1 MQSILVT
8 ISKIAYNYS
17 IVEMRVGDFVKLI
30 QNDNYKVAL
39 EVTGCDGMEYP
50 FYASKIVEC
59 NNLELLHSILTCAIP
74 SQFLSPWHHEKRTQ
88 EFISKVSMVETNL
101 TAMDGYLIKS
111 PETEY
116 LDSSEKSVNAYYLG
130 LIFTKLFSMKE
141 FDTDYFLHTSLFEQ
155 VYGKEAITCIGR
167 KKPAFVGYN
176 KANQVWSIWES
187 TGKRDHAPKA
197 LDDAYNQVLAIK
209 SINGQNPSYS
219 MACMTYFDTKHGELQ
234 GILRNASVG
243 KKANIEFD
251 KEQFFNL
258 YYRHICEIFDESLRR
273 KPFDSVIDYID
284 GYLEIELEL
293 FGLNIDGSAKDD
305 YLRRR
310 RVKLGVP
317 KDILAYFQYNNGRF
331 SGLDT
336 LTPIVESLKVN
347 ASDIHD
353 QNFFMGKDGI
363 YLRII

>member
-1 MQSILVT
+1 M
-8 ISKIAYNYS
+8 
-17 IVEMRVGDFVKLI
+17 EVGDFVKLI

-39 EVTGCDGMEYP
+39 EVTGCHGMEYP
-50 FYASKIVEC
+50 FYSSKIVEC
-59 NNLELLHSILTCAIP
+59 NNLELLHSILTCAMP

-101 TAMDGYLIKS
+101 TAVDGYLIKS

-116 LDSSEKSVNAYYLG
+116 LDPSEKSVNAYYLG

-141 FDTDYFLHTSLFEQ
+141 FETDYFLHTSLFEQ
-155 VYGKEAITCIGR
+155 VYGKESFICSGR

-176 KANQVWSIWES
+176 MTNEAWSIWES
-187 TGKRDHAPKA
+187 TGKRDQAPKA
-197 LDDAYNQVLAIK
+197 LDDAYNQVLAIR
-209 SINGQNPSYS
+209 SVNGQDTAYS

-234 GILRNASVG
+234 GILRNASAG
-243 KKANIEFD
+243 KKANITFD

-293 FGLNIDGSAKDD
+293 FGLNVEGSDKDD
-305 YLRRR
+305 NLRKY

-317 KDILAYFQYNNGRF
+317 KDILSYFKYNKGGF
-331 SGLDT
+331 SSNQL
-336 LTPIVESLKVN
+336 LTPIVESLNVSV
-347 ASDIHD
+347 ADIHD
-353 QNFFMGKDGI
+353 KNFFMGKDGI
-363 YLRII
+363 YFRIIE